1 MRNPI
6 FPGILEEI
14 MDGPEARNFESLP
27 EKATHTQEAPA
38 YNELAE
44 N

>member
-1 MRNPI
+1 MGKTI

-14 MDGPEARNFESLP
+14 MYWPEARNFESLP
-27 EKATHTQEAPA
+27 EKATYTQEAPA